1 VVLIVLLLAL
11 PAAFLLRMF
20 LGGWQ
25 AVMSVDALE
34 RADVAYIQNAGVFLV
49 HTEGAPVALSAASP
63 HPNHRLLFCPSSDT
77 FQGVHGEVF
86 DRRGFYLGGPS
97 SRGMDRVAVR
107 VEEGVVQIDAD
118 DVRGGPPRGAG
129 PPADPTGPFCE
140 VPGPEP
146 RPGFAA
152 EPGV

>member
-1 VVLIVLLLAL
+1 MVLLLAL

-25 AVMSVDALE
+25 PVMSVDALE
-34 RADVAYIQNAGVFLV
+34 RAGVAYIQNAGVFLV
-49 HTEGAPVALSAASP
+49 HTEEGPLALSAASP
-63 HPNHRLLFCPSSDT
+63 HLDHRLLFCPASDM
-77 FQGVHGEVF
+77 FLGSHGEVF
-86 DRRGFYLGGPS
+86 DRRGFYVGGPS
-97 SRGMDRVAVR
+97 SRGMDRVVVT

-118 DVRGGPPRGAG
+118 DVRRGPPRGAG
-129 PPADPTGPFCE
+129 PPAELVRPLCE

-146 RPGFAA
+146 RPGFAG